1 MDGYRDRP
9 LMSKQVALMVEYYV
23 LSFVSVV
30 LEVGHKGG
38 EEEKRRD

>member
-9 LMSKQVALMVEYYV
+9 LMSKQVALMVEYYA

-30 LEVGHKGG
+30 LEVGHKG